1 MSEEIRIIVEEELN
15 ALAERIRQHHTEA
28 GQVASG
34 RTRNSIKVEVE
45 GENSV
50 TGTLYGRA
58 FFGTLETGS
67 KPWRTQYAKPPR
79 AFVQTIQQWIDDKG
93 LDLNAFLTARKI
105 MLEGS
110 KLFRDGGRSDIYSNE
125 IPTTL
130 DTIAE
135 RVTRIYEMQVIKS
148 IQINTKQ

>member
-1 MSEEIRIIVEEELN
+1 MSDEIKGIVEDELLK
-15 ALAERIRQHHTEA
+15 LAERIRQHHTEA

-34 RTRNSIKVEVE
+34 RTRNSIKVETSGGTV
-45 GENSV
+45 V

-67 KPWRTQYAKPPR
+67 KPWRTQYTTPPR
-79 AFVQTIQQWIDDKG
+79 PFVQTIQQWIDDKG
-93 LDLNAFLTARKI
+93 LNLNAFLTARKI

-125 IPTTL
+125 IPETL
-130 DTIAE
+130 DAIAE
-135 RVTRIYEMQVIKS
+135 RVTKIYEMQIVESIKLNS
-148 IQINTKQ
+148 K